1 MTTFN
6 NLPKH
11 LQQHILEFNPEHR
24 EKLKTVHEDLF
35 RDFHEYN
42 MHNVLDELI
51 MSQTYICDY
60 EYCESEIPRG
70 EAVEG
75 SLSLHEQI
83 NLPRTFHFCNEHC
96 KTAGLYWIMDTYK
109 KFLRGWTPS

>member
-6 NLPKH
+6 DLPQH
-11 LQQHILEFNPEHR
+11 LQSYIFEFNPEHR
-24 EKLKTVHEDLF
+24 EKLKEVHKDLF
-35 RDFHEYN
+35 RDFHVYN
-42 MHNVLDELI
+42 MHDVLEELI
-51 MSQTYICDY
+51 MAQTYICDY

-83 NLPRTFHFCNEHC
+83 DLQRTFHFCNEDC
-96 KTAGLYWIMDTYK
+96 KSAGLYWIMDDYK